1 MHNFIV
7 VFPFCTESHAVPE
20 LRSVKSQSL
29 KKSFQLFKRS
39 IVLMTEAED
48 LRLVRECLEGNSK
61 AFESI
66 IDKYQKPIFNL
77 ALKMVRAYEDAQDVA
92 QVVFLKAY
100 ENLASFNVKY
110 KLFSWIYRMAINEAI
125 NLLKQRKQVD
135 KLDQN
140 LPALDKTPEESYDE
154 SALSGLIQGAL
165 MKLDIDYRAVVI
177 LKHFEDFSYEEI
189 GYILDLPEK
198 TVKSRLFTAR
208 QRLRNLLIKEGVV
221 AND

>member
-1 MHNFIV
+1 
-7 VFPFCTESHAVPE
+7 
-20 LRSVKSQSL
+20 
-29 KKSFQLFKRS
+29 
-39 IVLMTEAED
+39 MTEAED
-48 LRLVRECLEGNSK
+48 LRLVRECLDGNIK

-66 IDKYQKPIFNL
+66 VDKYNKPIFNL
-77 ALKMVRAYEDAQDVA
+77 ALRMVRAREDAQDVA
-92 QVVFLKAY
+92 QAVFLKAY

-110 KLFSWIYRMAINEAI
+110 KFFSWIYRMAINEAI

-135 KLDQN
+135 ELDQN
-140 LPALDKTPEESYDE
+140 LRALEKTPEEGFDE
-154 SALSGLIQGAL
+154 STLRGVIQEAL

-208 QRLRNLLIKEGVV
+208 QRLRDILIKEGMMSH
-221 AND
+221 D